1 MFIDIILF
9 GGTMNIFICGCG
21 KIGRTV
27 IAGLC
32 AEGHDVVAI
41 DNKSTVIEELT
52 NTYDI
57 MGICGNGA
65 DCETLQE
72 AGIEKA
78 DLFGAFT
85 DSDEL
90 NMLSCF
96 FAKSMGAKHTIA
108 RIRNPE
114 YNDQSL
120 GFMRQQLGLSMSI
133 NPEHTL
139 AQDIFNVLKLPS
151 AVKIEHFSRRNF
163 EMVELIL
170 APDSDLCGM
179 KLYKIREKYR
189 ASFLICAVQRGEDI
203 FIPGGQFELM
213 AGDKIALT
221 ASPSEMGKLL
231 KMLNLI
237 KRRARSVIILGGGK
251 TAYYLAK
258 MLSALGGT
266 SVRIIEKNEALCNE
280 LSAELPDAV
289 IIHGDG
295 THRDVL
301 LEEGI
306 KHADAFVSLSS
317 MDEENILS
325 SIFASSVNVPKTITK
340 VSRDELLPMAAR
352 LGLETIVSPSD
363 AASGSILGFVR
374 ALENT
379 DGSNIETLYKLM
391 DGKAEALEFSV
402 AEIPGLTKIPLKSLK
417 FKKNMLIAGIIRG
430 RRAIIPSGDDMIM
443 PGDRVVVLTADHKL
457 YDLTDTLA

>member
-1 MFIDIILF
+1 MK
-9 GGTMNIFICGCG
+9 IFICGCG
-21 KIGRTV
+21 RIGRAV

-32 AEGHDVVAI
+32 SEGHDVVAI
-41 DNKSTVIEELT
+41 DDNAAVIEEMT
-52 NTYDI
+52 NAYDI

-65 DCETLQE
+65 DCETLEE
-72 AGIEKA
+72 AGIERA

-96 FAKSMGAKHTIA
+96 FAGSMGAKHTIA

-114 YNDQSL
+114 YNDHSL
-120 GFMRQQLGLSMSI
+120 GFMRQKLGLSMSV
-133 NPEHTL
+133 NPEQTL

-179 KLYKIREKYR
+179 KLYKIRDKYR
-189 ASFLICAVQRGEDI
+189 ANFLICAVQRGEEI

-221 ASPSEMGKLL
+221 ASPSEMEKLL
-231 KMLNLI
+231 RMLNLT
-237 KRRARSVIILGGGK
+237 KRSARSVIILGGGK
-251 TAYYLAK
+251 TSYYLAK
-258 MLSALGGT
+258 MLSSIGST
-266 SVRIIEKNEALCNE
+266 SVRIIEKNENICNE
-280 LSAELPDAV
+280 LSAELPETM
-289 IIHGDG
+289 IIQGDG
-295 THRDVL
+295 THRDIM

-306 KHADAFVSLSS
+306 ERVDAFIALSQN
-317 MDEENILS
+317 DEENILA
-325 SIFASSVNVPKTITK
+325 SIFASSVNVPKIITGIK
-340 VSRDELLPMAAR
+340 RDELVPMAAK
-352 LGLETIVSPSD
+352 LGLETIVSTSE
-363 AASGSILGFVR
+363 AASGTILGFVR

-379 DGSNIETLYKLM
+379 DGSSIETLYRLM

-402 AEIPGLTKIPLKSLK
+402 SEISGLTRIPLKSLK
-417 FKKNMLIAGIIRG
+417 FKKNLLIAGIIRG
-430 RRAIIPSGDDMIM
+430 RRVIIPSGDDMIM
-443 PGDRVVVLTADHKL
+443 PGDRVVVITAGYKL
-457 YDLTDTLA
+457 YELGEILA

>member
-1 MFIDIILF
+1 
-9 GGTMNIFICGCG
+9 MNIFICGCG
-21 KIGRTV
+21 KIGRSL

-41 DNKSTVIEELT
+41 DNDSALIEELT

-65 DCETLQE
+65 DCEVLSE

-133 NPEHTL
+133 NPEQTL
-139 AQDIFNVLKLPS
+139 AQDIFNVLKLPG

-170 APDSDLCGM
+170 SPDSGFCGM

-189 ASFLICAVQRGEDI
+189 ASFLICAVQRGEEI

-213 AGDKIALT
+213 AGDKVAMT
-221 ASPSEMGKLL
+221 ASPAEMEKLMR
-231 KMLNLI
+231 MLNLTK
-237 KRRARSVIILGGGK
+237 KRTKSVIILGGGK
-251 TAYYLAK
+251 ISYYLAK
-258 MLSALGGT
+258 MLSTIGST
-266 SVRIIEKNEALCNE
+266 SVRIIEKNEELCRE
-280 LSAELPDAV
+280 LSAKLPDAT
-289 IIHGDG
+289 IICGDG
-295 THRDVL
+295 THRDIL
-301 LEEGI
+301 IEEGI
-306 KHADAFVSLSS
+306 EHADAFVSLTS
-317 MDEENILS
+317 MDEENILA

-340 VSRDELLPMAAR
+340 VNRDELIPMASK
-352 LGLETIVSPSD
+352 LGLETIVSTSD
-363 AASGSILGFVR
+363 ATSSTLLGFVR

-402 AEIPGLTKIPLKSLK
+402 SEIQGLTRIPLKSLK
-417 FKKNMLIAGIIRG
+417 FKKNLLIAGIIRG

-443 PGDRVVVLTADHKL
+443 PGDRVVVLTAEHKL
-457 YDLTDTLA
+457 YDLTDALA

>member
-1 MFIDIILF
+1 
-9 GGTMNIFICGCG
+9 MNIFICGCG
-21 KIGRTV
+21 RIGRTV

-41 DNKSTVIEELT
+41 DSDSALIEELT

-65 DCETLQE
+65 DCEVLSE

-120 GFMRQQLGLSMSI
+120 SFIRQKLGLSMSV
-133 NPEHTL
+133 NPEQTL

-170 APDSDLCGM
+170 APESDLCGM

-189 ASFLICAVQRGEDI
+189 ASFLICAVQRGEEI
-203 FIPGGQFELM
+203 FIPDGQFELI

-221 ASPSEMGKLL
+221 ASPAEMIKLL
-231 KMLNLI
+231 RMLNLS
-237 KRRARSVIILGGGK
+237 KRRARSIIILGGGK
-251 TAYYLAK
+251 TSYYLAK
-258 MLSALGGT
+258 MLSTIGSS
-266 SVRIIEKNEALCNE
+266 SVRIIEKDEEKCKE
-280 LSAELPDAV
+280 LSAEFPDAT

-306 KHADAFVSLSS
+306 KNADAFISLSKN
-317 MDEENILS
+317 DEENILA
-325 SIFASSVNVPKTITK
+325 SIFASSVNVPKIITNVK
-340 VSRDELLPMAAR
+340 RNELIPMAAR
-352 LGLETIVSPSD
+352 LGLETIVSTSD
-363 AASGSILGFVR
+363 AASSTVLGFAR

-402 AEIPGLTKIPLKSLK
+402 SEISGLTKIPLKDLK
-417 FKKNMLIAGIIRG
+417 FKKNLLIAGIIRG
-430 RRAIIPSGDDMIM
+430 RRAIIPSGSDMIM
-443 PGDRVVVLTADHKL
+443 PGDRVVVLTAEHKL
-457 YDLTDTLA
+457 YDLTDALA

>member
-1 MFIDIILF
+1 
-9 GGTMNIFICGCG
+9 MNIFICGCG
-21 KIGRTV
+21 RIGRTV

-32 AEGHDVVAI
+32 SEGHDVVAI
-41 DNKSTVIEELT
+41 DDDSAVIEELT

-65 DCETLQE
+65 DCETLTE

-114 YNDQSL
+114 YNDRSL

-133 NPEHTL
+133 NPEQAL
-139 AQDIFNVLKLPS
+139 AHDIFNVLKLTS

-163 EMVELIL
+163 EMVELVL
-170 APDSDLCGM
+170 APDSGLCGM

-189 ASFLICAVQRGEDI
+189 ASFLICAVQRGEEI

-221 ASPSEMGKLL
+221 ASPAEMEKLMR
-231 KMLNLI
+231 MLNLTK
-237 KRRARSVIILGGGK
+237 KRAKSVIILGGGK
-251 TAYYLAK
+251 TSYYLAK
-258 MLSALGGT
+258 MLSTIGST
-266 SVRIIEKNEALCNE
+266 SVRIIEKDEAVCNE
-280 LSAELPDAV
+280 LSAELPDTMV
-289 IIHGDG
+289 IQGDG
-295 THRDVL
+295 THRDL
-301 LEEGI
+301 MLEEGLLR
-306 KHADAFVSLSS
+306 ADAFIALSKN
-317 MDEENILS
+317 DEENILA
-325 SIFASSVNVPKTITK
+325 SIFASSVDVPKIITSVK
-340 VSRDELLPMAAR
+340 RGDLIPMAAK
-352 LGLETIVSPSD
+352 LGLETIVSTSD
-363 AASGSILGFVR
+363 SASDTVLGFAR

-402 AEIPGLTKIPLKSLK
+402 SEIQGLTKIPLKSLK
-417 FKKNMLIAGIIRG
+417 FKKNLLIAGIIRG

-443 PGDRVVVLTADHKL
+443 PGDRVVVLTSEHKL
-457 YDLTDTLA
+457 YDLTDALA